1 MCVME
6 DSISMIV
13 LLIKS
18 SFIYSYIPLHSYI
31 CQSIHPS
38 ACLCTY
44 TYLLTKSLYLVAVPK
59 RILMMNTCEALWPL
73 RATLCQPTA
82 HVSPI

>member
-1 MCVME
+1 ME
-6 DSISMIV
+6 DSISVIV

-31 CQSIHPS
+31 RQSIRPS

-44 TYLLTKSLYLVAVPK
+44 LPTYL
-59 RILMMNTCEALWPL
+59 
-73 RATLCQPTA
+73 PTDKVIISSSCA
-82 HVSPI
+82 QVDSYDEYM